1 MSLFPIKYLFE
12 ELISKAFDLDIRKP
26 KIPDYIKDNLR
37 FELFDW
43 QQKALLNFLLYQDIK
58 QVEEDN
64 NPTHLLFNMATG
76 TGKTLLMAA
85 VILYYYKQGK
95 NKFIFF
101 VNQNNIVGKTEDNLT
116 NPLHNKYLFQQNIVV
131 DDKIVNIKKVDSFSN
146 YDEDIQ
152 ILFTTIHGLHN
163 SVYKVKEDSIF
174 LEQLQ
179 KDDIIMLGDE
189 AHHLN
194 ATTKKKKG
202 AVQEELEIITAL
214 SEKASQDQIEKSWE
228 HTVIELLLNKGK
240 KINTSPNH
248 NALIEFTATVPDN
261 EEVKKKYVPKT
272 IHKFD
277 LKDFLKA
284 GYTKEINLVSS
295 SFDKRKRVL
304 QTLLFNWYRNEI
316 ALKYNIPNFKPVILF
331 RSKYIDKEQQNNSQ
345 EDYEFFINLIKD
357 LKGEDF
363 SFLNEFDEEALF
375 NITEL
380 YKKGQSRIID
390 IKRYMLENKLTSSN
404 IITYLQGAFVER
416 NCIITNSKKG
426 TKTIE
431 KTEAE
436 TERLLNSL
444 EDKNNHIR
452 AIFTVQRLTEGWD
465 VLNLYDIV
473 RMYEGRDE
481 GKDEKGDRKAGKST
495 TSEVQ
500 LIGRGVRYYP
510 FEFEG
515 KEKNKRKFD
524 NQLNHEL
531 RVLEEF
537 YFHSDNNEKYLNE
550 LKNELKRQELLPDKD
565 KFLKTYQL
573 KQTFIDS
580 DKEFY
585 NNIKLYYNNRLTNP
599 NKRKSTLKEVKD
611 SFDFFYKV
619 ETFKINET
627 TVNFEVNEND
637 TTRFK
642 QGTSDSKTLA
652 LVLKNFENHIIRKAI
667 NSIAKRDNSLLR
679 FNRLKEELNINS
691 IDEIMKDDLLGLFP
705 ITLIV
710 PKTYNNL
717 DDVVNVNQL
726 SALIRF
732 FEKVTLE
739 LQLISNPYI
748 GSEFVAIP
756 FKEMDV
762 WYKEKSI
769 EEEQEN
775 IDLERDLK
783 DKDWYI
789 YNGFSGTS
797 EERNLINFLKD
808 TMANFESEYGKVFLL
823 RNEEVYKI
831 YDFEKG
837 RGFQPD
843 FLLFLKSSKEELLYY
858 QVFIEPK
865 GSQFEDASGNFKEGK
880 EGWKETF
887 LEQITEK
894 YGVEKVLKAENKDYK
909 LFGLP
914 LYNAKNTVNFK
925 KAVKDCLEI
934 EV

>member
-1 MSLFPIKYLFE
+1 MSLFPEKYLFE
-12 ELISKAFDLDIRKP
+12 ELKSKAYELDIRKP
-26 KIPDYIKDNLR
+26 HIPDYIINNLKFDLFEWQKD
-37 FELFDW
+37 
-43 QQKALLNFLLYQDIK
+43 ALLNFLLYQEIK
-58 QVEEDN
+58 IAEEDK

-116 NPLHNKYLFQQNIVV
+116 NSLHNKYLFQPNIVI
-131 DDKIVNIKKVDSFSN
+131 DDAIVNIKKVETFSN
-146 YDEDIQ
+146 YDNDIQ
-152 ILFTTIHGLHN
+152 IVFTTIHALHN
-163 SVYKVKEDSIF
+163 SVYKVKEDALF

-194 ATTKKKKG
+194 AATKKKKG
-202 AVQEELEIITAL
+202 QLETDLIFEL
-214 SEKASQDQIEKSWE
+214 SEKASQEQVEKSWE
-228 HTVIELLLNKGK
+228 HTVIQLILNKGK
-240 KINTSPNH
+240 KAQNIYNQ

-261 EEVKKKYVPKT
+261 IDVKEKYVPKT
-272 IHKFD
+272 IAKFD

-295 SFDKRKRVL
+295 SFSKRKRVL
-304 QTLLFNWYRNEI
+304 QALLFNWYRNEI

-331 RSKYIDKEQQNNSQ
+331 RSKYIDKEQENNSQ
-345 EDYEFFINLIKD
+345 EDFEYFINLIKD
-357 LKGEDF
+357 LTTEDF
-363 SFLNEFDEEALF
+363 NFLNEFDEEALF

-390 IKRYMLENKLTSSN
+390 IKRYMIENKLTAN
-404 IITYLQGAFVER
+404 HIIKYLKGAFVER

-473 RMYEGRDE
+473 RMYDGQNT
-481 GKDEKGDRKAGKST
+481 GGTNKGKSGSAT

-510 FEFEG
+510 FEFEE

-524 NQLNHEL
+524 NLLNHDL

-537 YFHSDNNEKYLNE
+537 FFHSDNNEKYLSD
-550 LKNELKRQELLPDKD
+550 LKNELKRQELLPEQDKI
-565 KFLKTYQL
+565 LKKYEL
-573 KQTFIDS
+573 KPSFVEYN
-580 DKEFY
+580 KEFY
-585 NNIKLYYNNRLTNP
+585 TKMKLYYNNQLVNP
-599 NKRKSTLKEVKD
+599 NKRKSTLDEIKS
-611 SFDFFYKV
+611 SFDFEHKLDVFR
-619 ETFKINET
+619 INET
-627 TVNFEVNEND
+627 TVNLEEKED
-637 TTRFK
+637 KTRYK
-642 QGTSDSKTLA
+642 QGISDSKTLS
-652 LVLKNFENHIIRKAI
+652 LKLKDFEKHIIWKAVNMVATKS
-667 NSIAKRDNSLLR
+667 NSVFR
-679 FNRLKEELNINS
+679 FNKLREELNINS
-691 IDEIMKDDLLGLFP
+691 INEILEDKLLGQFS
-705 ITLIV
+705 IKLIV
-710 PKTYNNL
+710 PKMIVSL
-717 DDVVNVNQL
+717 DNISNSDQL
-726 SALIRF
+726 DTLIRF
-732 FEKVTLE
+732 FEKVAFE
-739 LQLISNPYI
+739 IQAISNPYI
-748 GSEFVAIP
+748 GSGFELKP
-756 FKEMDV
+756 LSEMAV

-769 EEEQEN
+769 VAEPEN
-775 IDLERDLK
+775 IDLENELK

-797 EERNLINFLKD
+797 EERNLISFLKD
-808 TMANFESEYGKVFLL
+808 TMGNFESKYEKVFLL

-843 FLLFLKSSKEELLYY
+843 FLLFLKSPKKELYY

-865 GSQFEDASGNFKEGK
+865 GGDRISNDDSK
-880 EGWKETF
+880 WKEEF
-887 LEQITEK
+887 LKQISIK
-894 YGVEKVLKAENKDYK
+894 YGVNKILKKENKDYV
-909 LFGLP
+909 LLGLP
-914 LYNAKNTVNFK
+914 LYNNQNDVDFK
-925 KAVKDCLEI
+925 KSVNENLELEI
-934 EV
+934 

>member
-1 MSLFPIKYLFE
+1 MSLFTEKYLFK
-12 ELISKAFDLDIRKP
+12 ELKSKAYELDIRKP
-26 KIPDYIKDNLR
+26 HIPDYIVNNLKFDLFQWQKD
-37 FELFDW
+37 
-43 QQKALLNFLLYQDIK
+43 ALLNFLLYQDVK
-58 QVEEDN
+58 KAEEDK

-85 VILYYYKQGK
+85 VILHYYKQGK

-116 NPLHNKYLFQQNIVV
+116 NSRHNKYLFQPNIVI
-131 DDKIVNIKKVDSFSN
+131 DDKIINVKKVDIFSN
-146 YDEDIQ
+146 FDDDIQ
-152 ILFTTIHGLHN
+152 IVFTTIHALHN
-163 SVYKVKEDSIF
+163 SVYNVKEDCLF
-174 LEQLQ
+174 LDQLQ

-202 AVQEELEIITAL
+202 QLETDLIFEL
-214 SEKASQDQIEKSWE
+214 SEKASQDQVEKSWE
-228 HTVIELLLNKGK
+228 HTVIELILNKGK
-240 KINTSPNH
+240 KGQNVPNQ

-261 EEVKKKYVPKT
+261 IDVKEKYIPKT
-272 IHKFD
+272 IAKFD

-295 SFDKRKRVL
+295 SFNKRKRVL
-304 QTLLFNWYRNEI
+304 QALLFNWYRNEI
-316 ALKYNIPNFKPVILF
+316 ALKYNVPNFKPVILF
-331 RSKYIDKEQQNNSQ
+331 RSKYIDKDQENNSQ
-345 EDYEFFINLIKD
+345 EDFEFFINLIKD
-357 LKGEDF
+357 LTIDDF

-390 IKRYMLENKLTSSN
+390 IKRYMFENKLTAN
-404 IITYLQGAFVER
+404 HIIKYLQGAFVER

-473 RMYEGRDE
+473 RMYDGQNT
-481 GKDEKGDRKAGKST
+481 GGTNKGKSGSAT

-510 FEFEG
+510 FEFEE
-515 KEKNKRKFD
+515 KVKNKRKFD
-524 NQLNHEL
+524 NLLNHDL

-537 YFHSDNNEKYLNE
+537 FFHSDNNEKYLSD
-550 LKNELKRQELLPDKD
+550 LKNELKRQELLPEKD
-565 KFLKTYQL
+565 RILKKYEL
-573 KQTFIDS
+573 KESFIMDNK
-580 DKEFY
+580 DFY
-585 NNIKLYYNNRLTNP
+585 NKMKLYYNNQLVNP
-599 NKRKSTLKEVKD
+599 NKRKSTLDEIK
-611 SFDFFYKV
+611 STFDFEHRLDIFR
-619 ETFKINET
+619 INET
-627 TVNFEVNEND
+627 TVNLEEKD
-637 TTRFK
+637 DKTRFK
-642 QGTSDSKTLA
+642 QGTSDSQTLS
-652 LVLKNFENHIIRKAI
+652 LKLRDFERHIIWKAI
-667 NSIAKRDNSLLR
+667 NTIAKRSNSLLR
-679 FNRLKEELNINS
+679 FNKLKEELNINS
-691 IDEIMKDDLLGLFP
+691 IDEILEDKLLGQFP
-705 ITLIV
+705 IKLIV
-710 PKTYNNL
+710 QKTVANL
-717 DDVVNVNQL
+717 ADVSNIDQLNV
-726 SALIRF
+726 LIRF
-732 FEKVTLE
+732 FEKVSFE
-739 LQLISNPYI
+739 IQAISNPYV
-748 GSEFVAIP
+748 GSEFELKP
-756 FKEMDV
+756 FATMDV

-769 EEEQEN
+769 VEEPEN
-775 IDLERDLK
+775 TTLENELK

-797 EERNLINFLKD
+797 EERNLISFLKD
-808 TMANFESEYGKVFLL
+808 TMGNFENKYEKVFLL

-831 YDFEKG
+831 YDFKKG

-843 FLLFLKSSKEELLYY
+843 FLLFLKSPRKELYY

-865 GSQFEDASGNFKEGK
+865 GGDRISNDDSK
-880 EGWKETF
+880 WKEEF
-887 LEQITEK
+887 LKQISHK
-894 YGVEKVLKAENKDYK
+894 YGTNKILKAENKDYV

-914 LYNAKNTVNFK
+914 LYNNQNDFDFK
-925 KAVKDCLEI
+925 KVINENLEVYI
-934 EV
+934 

>member
-1 MSLFPIKYLFE
+1 MSLFPEKYLFE
-12 ELISKAFDLDIRKP
+12 KLKSKAYELDIRKP
-26 KIPDYIKDNLR
+26 HIPDYIINNIKFD
-37 FELFDW
+37 LFQW
-43 QQKALLNFLLYQDIK
+43 QKEALLNFLLYQEIK
-58 QVEEDN
+58 IVEEDK

-85 VILYYYKQGK
+85 LILYYYKQGK

-116 NPLHNKYLFQQNIVV
+116 NPLHNKYLFQPNIVI
-131 DDKIVNIKKVDSFSN
+131 DDKIVAIKKVDAFSN
-146 YDEDIQ
+146 YDDDIQ
-152 ILFTTIHGLHN
+152 IVYTTIHSLHN

-179 KDDIIMLGDE
+179 KDNIIMLGDE

-194 ATTKKKKG
+194 AATKKKKG
-202 AVQEELEIITAL
+202 QLETDLIFEL
-214 SEKASQDQIEKSWE
+214 SEKASQEQVEKSWE
-228 HTVIELLLNKGK
+228 HTVIQLILFKGK
-240 KINTSPNH
+240 KEQNFPNQ

-261 EEVKKKYVPKT
+261 IDVKEKYVPKT
-272 IHKFD
+272 IAKFD

-295 SFDKRKRVL
+295 SFSKRKRVL
-304 QTLLFNWYRNEI
+304 QALLFNWYRNEI

-331 RSKYIDKEQQNNSQ
+331 RSKYIDKEQENNSQ
-345 EDYEFFINLIKD
+345 EDFEFFINLIKD
-357 LKGEDF
+357 LTIEDF
-363 SFLNEFDEEALF
+363 NFLNEFDEEALF

-390 IKRYMLENKLTSSN
+390 IKRYMIENKLTAN
-404 IITYLQGAFVER
+404 HIIKYLKGAFVER

-473 RMYEGRDE
+473 RMYDGQNT
-481 GKDEKGDRKAGKST
+481 GGTNKGKSGSAT

-510 FEFEG
+510 FEFDE

-524 NQLNHEL
+524 NLLNHDL

-537 YFHSDNNEKYLNE
+537 FFHSDNNEKYLSD
-550 LKNELKRQELLPDKD
+550 LKNELKRQKLLPEQDKI
-565 KFLKTYQL
+565 LKKYEL
-573 KQTFIDS
+573 KQSFVADN
-580 DKEFY
+580 KEFY
-585 NNIKLYYNNRLTNP
+585 DKMKLYYNSQLVNP
-599 NKRKSTLKEVKD
+599 NKRKSTLDEIK
-611 SFDFFYKV
+611 STFDFEYKLDV
-619 ETFKINET
+619 FRINET
-627 TVNFEVNEND
+627 TVNLEEKDD

-642 QGTSDSKTLA
+642 QGTSDSKTLS
-652 LVLKNFENHIIRKAI
+652 LKLNDFEKHIIWKAI
-667 NSIAKRDNSLLR
+667 NSIAKKSNSILR
-679 FNRLKEELNINS
+679 FNKLREELKINS
-691 IDEIMKDDLLGLFP
+691 ITEILEDKLLGQFT
-705 ITLIV
+705 IKLIV
-710 PKTYNNL
+710 PKMIDSL
-717 DDVVNVNQL
+717 ENVTNIDQL
-726 SALIRF
+726 NALIRF
-732 FEKVTLE
+732 FEKVAFE
-739 LQLISNPYI
+739 IQAISNPFI
-748 GSEFVAIP
+748 GSAFELKP
-756 FKEMDV
+756 FAEMDV

-769 EEEQEN
+769 IAEPEN
-775 IDLERDLK
+775 IDLENELK
-783 DKDWYI
+783 GKEWYI

-797 EERNLINFLKD
+797 EERNLISFLND
-808 TMANFESEYGKVFLL
+808 TVGNFENKYEKVFLL

-843 FLLFLKSSKEELLYY
+843 FLLFLKSQNKELYY

-865 GSQFEDASGNFKEGK
+865 GGDRISNDDSK
-880 EGWKETF
+880 WKEEF
-887 LEQITEK
+887 LNQISKK
-894 YGVEKVLKAENKDYK
+894 YGSNEILKQENKDYA

-914 LYNAKNTVNFK
+914 LYNSQNDFDFK
-925 KAVKDCLEI
+925 KAVNKYLVVEI
-934 EV
+934 

>member
-1 MSLFPIKYLFE
+1 MSLFPEKYLFE
-12 ELISKAFDLDIRKP
+12 ELKSKAYELDIRKP
-26 KIPDYIKDNLR
+26 HIPEYIINNIKFDLFQWQKD
-37 FELFDW
+37 
-43 QQKALLNFLLYQDIK
+43 ALLNFLLYQEIK
-58 QVEEDN
+58 IAEEDK

-116 NPLHNKYLFQQNIVV
+116 NPLHNKYLFQPNIVI
-131 DDKIVNIKKVDSFSN
+131 DDAIVNIKKVDTFSN
-146 YDEDIQ
+146 YDDAIQ
-152 ILFTTIHGLHN
+152 IVFTTIHALHN
-163 SVYKVKEDSIF
+163 SVYKVKEDSLF

-179 KDDIIMLGDE
+179 KNDIIMLGDE

-194 ATTKKKKG
+194 AATKKKKG
-202 AVQEELEIITAL
+202 QLETDLIFEL
-214 SEKASQDQIEKSWE
+214 SEKACQEQVEKSWE
-228 HTVIELLLNKGK
+228 HTVIQLILNKGK
-240 KINTSPNH
+240 KEQNVTNQ
-248 NALIEFTATVPDN
+248 NALIEFTATIPDN
-261 EEVKKKYVPKT
+261 VDVKEKYVPKT
-272 IHKFD
+272 IAKFD

-295 SFDKRKRVL
+295 SFSKRKRVL
-304 QTLLFNWYRNEI
+304 QALLFNWYRNEI
-316 ALKYNIPNFKPVILF
+316 AIKYNIPNFKPVMLF
-331 RSKYIDKEQQNNSQ
+331 RSKYIDKEQENNSQ
-345 EDYEFFINLIKD
+345 EDFDFFINLIKD
-357 LKGEDF
+357 LTTEDF
-363 SFLNEFDEEALF
+363 NFLNEFDESALL

-390 IKRYMLENKLTSSN
+390 IKRYMIENKLTANN
-404 IITYLQGAFVER
+404 IIKYLQGAFVER

-426 TKTIE
+426 TKTLE

-473 RMYEGRDE
+473 RMYDGQNT
-481 GKDEKGDRKAGKST
+481 GGTNKGKSGSAT

-510 FEFEG
+510 FEFED

-524 NQLNHEL
+524 NLLNHDL

-537 YFHSDNNEKYLNE
+537 FFHSDNNEKYLSE
-550 LKNELKRQELLPDKD
+550 LKNELKRQELLPEQD
-565 KFLKTYQL
+565 KFLKKYDLKDSFIANNKELYDKMQFYKNNQL
-573 KQTFIDS
+573 V
-580 DKEFY
+580 
-585 NNIKLYYNNRLTNP
+585 NP
-599 NKRKSTLKEVKD
+599 NKRKSTLDEIK
-611 SFDFFYKV
+611 SIFDFEYKLDV
-619 ETFKINET
+619 FRINET
-627 TVNFEVNEND
+627 TVNLEEKED

-642 QGTSDSKTLA
+642 QGTSDSKTLS
-652 LVLKNFENHIIRKAI
+652 LKLKDFEKHIIWKAI
-667 NSIAKRDNSLLR
+667 NSIAKKSNSILR
-679 FNRLKEELNINS
+679 FNKLQEELKINS
-691 IDEIMKDDLLGLFP
+691 MNEILENNLLGEFS
-705 ITLIV
+705 IRLIV
-710 PKTYNNL
+710 PKMISNL
-717 DDVVNVNQL
+717 DDISNIEQL
-726 SALIRF
+726 NALIRF
-732 FEKVTLE
+732 FEKVAFE
-739 LQLISNPYI
+739 IQAISNPYI
-748 GSEFVAIP
+748 GSEFELKP
-756 FKEMDV
+756 FAPKKDS

-769 EEEQEN
+769 IEESEN
-775 IDLERDLK
+775 IALENELK

-797 EERNLINFLKD
+797 EERNLISFLKD
-808 TMANFESEYGKVFLL
+808 TMGNFENKYEKVFLL

-843 FLLFLKSSKEELLYY
+843 FLLFLKSPKRELYY

-865 GSQFEDASGNFKEGK
+865 GEDRMSNDDSK
-880 EGWKETF
+880 WKSAF
-887 LEQITEK
+887 LKQISKK
-894 YGVEKVLKAENKDYK
+894 YGMNKILKSENKDYV

-914 LYNAKNTVNFK
+914 LYNSLDDLDFK
-925 KAVKDCLEI
+925 KTVSENLNI
-934 EV
+934 QI

>member
-1 MSLFPIKYLFE
+1 MSLFPEKYLFE
-12 ELISKAFDLDIRKP
+12 ELKSKAYELDIRKP
-26 KIPDYIKDNLR
+26 HIPDYITNNLKFDLFQWQKD
-37 FELFDW
+37 
-43 QQKALLNFLLYQDIK
+43 ALLNFLLYQEIK
-58 QVEEDN
+58 IADEDR

-116 NPLHNKYLFQQNIVV
+116 NPLHNKYLFQPNIVI
-131 DDKIVNIKKVDSFSN
+131 DDMNVNIKKVDTFSN
-146 YDEDIQ
+146 YDNDIQ
-152 ILFTTIHGLHN
+152 IVFTTIHALHN
-163 SVYKVKEDSIF
+163 SVYKVKEDCLF

-202 AVQEELEIITAL
+202 QLVTDLIFEL

-228 HTVIELLLNKGK
+228 HTVIQLILNKGK
-240 KINTSPNH
+240 KEQNFPNQ
-248 NALIEFTATVPDN
+248 NSLIEFTATVPDN
-261 EEVKKKYVPKT
+261 IDVQEKYVPKT
-272 IHKFD
+272 IAKFD

-295 SFDKRKRVL
+295 SFSKRKRVL
-304 QTLLFNWYRNEI
+304 QALLFNWYRNEI

-331 RSKYIDKEQQNNSQ
+331 RSKYIDKEQENNSQ
-345 EDYEFFINLIKD
+345 EDFEFFINLIKD
-357 LKGEDF
+357 LTTEDF
-363 SFLNEFDEEALF
+363 NFLNEFDESALF

-390 IKRYMLENKLTSSN
+390 IKRYMLENKLTANN
-404 IITYLQGAFVER
+404 IIKYLKGVFVER

-426 TKTIE
+426 TKTVE

-473 RMYEGRDE
+473 RMYEGRDS
-481 GKDEKGDRKAGKST
+481 GKSETGGRKAGKAT
-495 TSEVQ
+495 TAEVQ

-510 FEFEG
+510 FEFEE

-524 NQLNHEL
+524 NLLNHDL

-550 LKNELKRQELLPDKD
+550 LKDELKRQELLPDQD
-565 KFLKTYQL
+565 KILKKYEL
-573 KQTFIDS
+573 KQSFVEDN
-580 DKEFY
+580 KEFY
-585 NNIKLYYNNRLTNP
+585 TKMKLYYNNQLVNP
-599 NKRKSTLKEVKD
+599 NKRKSKLDEIKPT
-611 SFDFFYKV
+611 FDFEYKIDI
-619 ETFKINET
+619 FRINET
-627 TVNFEVNEND
+627 TVNLEDKED
-637 TTRFK
+637 ITRFK
-642 QGTSDSKTLA
+642 QGTSDSKTLKSE
-652 LVLKNFENHIIRKAI
+652 LKNFEKHIIWKAI
-667 NSIAKRDNSLLR
+667 NIVATKSNSIFR
-679 FNRLKEELNINS
+679 FNKLREELRINS
-691 IDEIMKDDLLGLFP
+691 MDEILEDNLLGGFP
-705 ITLIV
+705 IRLIV
-710 PKTYNNL
+710 PKTVNHLSDISNL
-717 DDVVNVNQL
+717 EQL
-726 SALIRF
+726 NALIRF
-732 FEKVTLE
+732 FEKVAFEIQT
-739 LQLISNPYI
+739 ISNPYI
-748 GSEFVAIP
+748 GSEFELKP
-756 FKEMDV
+756 FAEMDV

-769 EEEQEN
+769 IAEPEN
-775 IDLERDLK
+775 IDLENELK

-797 EERNLINFLKD
+797 EERNLISFLKD
-808 TMANFESEYGKVFLL
+808 TMGNFESKYEKVFLL

-843 FLLFLKSSKEELLYY
+843 FLLFLKSPKKELYY

-865 GSQFEDASGNFKEGK
+865 GGDRISNDDSK
-880 EGWKETF
+880 WKEEF
-887 LEQITEK
+887 LKQISKK
-894 YGVEKVLKAENKDYK
+894 YGMNKILKKENKDYV

-914 LYNAKNTVNFK
+914 LYNNQNDFDFK
-925 KAVKDCLEI
+925 KAVNENLEVLI
-934 EV
+934 

>member
-1 MSLFPIKYLFE
+1 MSLFPEKYLFE
-12 ELISKAFDLDIRKP
+12 ELKSKAYELDIRKP
-26 KIPDYIKDNLR
+26 HIPDYITNNLKFDLFQWQKD
-37 FELFDW
+37 
-43 QQKALLNFLLYQDIK
+43 ALLNFLLYQEIK
-58 QVEEDN
+58 KAEEDK
-64 NPTHLLFNMATG
+64 NPAHLLFNMATG

-116 NPLHNKYLFQQNIVV
+116 NPLHNKYLFQPNIVI
-131 DDKIVNIKKVDSFSN
+131 DDTIVNIKKVETFSN
-146 YDEDIQ
+146 YDNDIQ
-152 ILFTTIHGLHN
+152 IVFTTIHALHN
-163 SVYKVKEDSIF
+163 SVYKVKEDCLF

-202 AVQEELEIITAL
+202 QLETDLIFEL
-214 SEKASQDQIEKSWE
+214 SEKASQEQVEKSWE
-228 HTVIELLLNKGK
+228 HTVIQLILNKGK
-240 KINTSPNH
+240 KSQNIYNQNS
-248 NALIEFTATVPDN
+248 LIEFTATVPDN
-261 EEVKKKYVPKT
+261 IDVKEKYVPKT
-272 IHKFD
+272 IAKFD

-295 SFDKRKRVL
+295 SFSKRKRVL
-304 QTLLFNWYRNEI
+304 QALLFNWYRNEI

-331 RSKYIDKEQQNNSQ
+331 RSKYIDKEQENNSQ
-345 EDYEFFINLIKD
+345 EDFEFFINLIKD
-357 LKGEDF
+357 LTTEDF
-363 SFLNEFDEEALF
+363 NFLNEFDESALF

-390 IKRYMLENKLTSSN
+390 IKRYMLENKLTAN
-404 IITYLQGAFVER
+404 HIIKYLKGVFVER

-473 RMYEGRDE
+473 RMYEGRDS
-481 GKDEKGDRKAGKST
+481 GKSETGGRKAGKAT
-495 TSEVQ
+495 TAEVQ

-510 FEFEG
+510 FEFEE

-524 NQLNHEL
+524 NLLNHDL

-550 LKNELKRQELLPDKD
+550 LKDELKRQELLPDQD
-565 KFLKTYQL
+565 KILKKYEL
-573 KQTFIDS
+573 KQSFVEDN
-580 DKEFY
+580 KEFY
-585 NNIKLYYNNRLTNP
+585 TKMKLYYNNQLVNP
-599 NKRKSTLKEVKD
+599 NKRKSKLDEIKPT
-611 SFDFFYKV
+611 FDFEYKIDI
-619 ETFKINET
+619 FRINET
-627 TVNFEVNEND
+627 TVNLEDKED
-637 TTRFK
+637 ITRFK
-642 QGTSDSKTLA
+642 QGTSDSKTLKSE
-652 LVLKNFENHIIRKAI
+652 LKNFEKHIIWKAI
-667 NSIAKRDNSLLR
+667 NIVATKSNSIFR
-679 FNRLKEELNINS
+679 FNKLREELRINS
-691 IDEIMKDDLLGLFP
+691 MDEILEDNLLGGFP
-705 ITLIV
+705 IRLIV
-710 PKTYNNL
+710 PKTVNHLSDISNL
-717 DDVVNVNQL
+717 EQL
-726 SALIRF
+726 NALIRF
-732 FEKVTLE
+732 FEKVAFEIQT
-739 LQLISNPYI
+739 ISNPYI
-748 GSEFVAIP
+748 GSEFELKP
-756 FKEMDV
+756 FAEMDV

-769 EEEQEN
+769 IAEPEN
-775 IDLERDLK
+775 IDLENELK

-797 EERNLINFLKD
+797 EERNLISFLKD
-808 TMANFESEYGKVFLL
+808 TMGNFESKYEKVFLL

-843 FLLFLKSSKEELLYY
+843 FLLFLKSPKKELYY

-865 GSQFEDASGNFKEGK
+865 GGDRISNDDSK
-880 EGWKETF
+880 WKEEF
-887 LEQITEK
+887 LKQISKK
-894 YGVEKVLKAENKDYK
+894 YGMNKILKKENKDYV

-914 LYNAKNTVNFK
+914 LYNNQNDSNFK
-925 KAVKDCLEI
+925 RVVNENLEVLI
-934 EV
+934 

>member
-1 MSLFPIKYLFE
+1 MSLFPEKYLFE
-12 ELISKAFDLDIRKP
+12 ELKSKAYELDIRKP
-26 KIPDYIKDNLR
+26 HIPDYIISNLKFDLFQWQKD
-37 FELFDW
+37 
-43 QQKALLNFLLYQDIK
+43 ALLNFLLYQEIK
-58 QVEEDN
+58 NADEDK

-85 VILYYYKQGK
+85 IILYYYKQGK

-116 NPLHNKYLFQQNIVV
+116 NPLHNKYLFQTNIVI
-131 DDKIVNIKKVDSFSN
+131 DDTIVTVKKVETFSN
-146 YDEDIQ
+146 YDDDIQ
-152 ILFTTIHGLHN
+152 IVFTTIHALHN
-163 SVYKVKEDSIF
+163 SVYKVKEDSLY

-179 KDDIIMLGDE
+179 KDDVIMLGDE

-194 ATTKKKKG
+194 AATKKKKE
-202 AVQEELEIITAL
+202 QQLEIETVYEL
-214 SEKASQDQIEKSWE
+214 SEKASQDQVEKSWE
-228 HTVIELLLNKGK
+228 HTVIQLILNKGK
-240 KINTSPNH
+240 KEQNLPNQ

-261 EEVKKKYVPKT
+261 IDVKEKYVPKT
-272 IHKFD
+272 IAKFD

-295 SFDKRKRVL
+295 SFSKRKRVL
-304 QTLLFNWYRNEI
+304 QALLFNWYRNEI

-331 RSKYIDKEQQNNSQ
+331 RSKYIDKDHENNSQ
-345 EDYEFFINLIKD
+345 EDFEFFINLIKD
-357 LKGEDF
+357 LTTEDLN
-363 SFLNEFDEEALF
+363 FLNEFDEEALF

-390 IKRYMLENKLTSSN
+390 IKRYMLENKLTAN
-404 IITYLQGAFVER
+404 HIIKYLQGAFVER

-473 RMYEGRDE
+473 RMYDGQNT
-481 GKDEKGDRKAGKST
+481 GGTNKGKSGSAT

-510 FEFEG
+510 FEFEE

-524 NQLNHEL
+524 TLLNHDL

-537 YFHSDNNEKYLNE
+537 FFHSDNNEKYLSD
-550 LKNELKRQELLPDKD
+550 LKNELKRQELLPPNDKLVKIYD
-565 KFLKTYQL
+565 LK
-573 KQTFIDS
+573 KSFITNN
-580 DKEFY
+580 EELY
-585 NNIKLYYNNRLTNP
+585 NKMKLYCNNQLVNP
-599 NKRKSTLKEVKD
+599 NKRKSSLKDEIKLT
-611 SFDFFYKV
+611 FDFEYKLDV
-619 ETFKINET
+619 FRINET
-627 TVNFEVNEND
+627 TVNLEEKDD

-642 QGTSDSKTLA
+642 QGTSDSKTLK
-652 LVLKNFENHIIRKAI
+652 LELKNFEKHIIWKAI
-667 NSIAKRDNSLLR
+667 NSIAKRSNSILR
-679 FNRLKEELNINS
+679 FNKLREELRINS
-691 IDEIMKDDLLGLFP
+691 IDEILEDKLLGQFP
-705 ITLIV
+705 IRLIV
-710 PKTYNNL
+710 PKTIVGL
-717 DDVVNVNQL
+717 DDVSNIDQL
-726 SALIRF
+726 NALIRF
-732 FEKVTLE
+732 FEKVAYE
-739 LQLISNPYI
+739 IQFISNPYI
-748 GSEFVAIP
+748 GSEFELKP
-756 FKEMDV
+756 FAEKENS

-769 EEEQEN
+769 VEEPEN
-775 IDLERDLK
+775 TALENELK

-797 EERNLINFLKD
+797 EERNLISFLKD
-808 TMANFESEYGKVFLL
+808 TMGNFENKYEKVFLL

-843 FLLFLKSSKEELLYY
+843 FLLFLKSHKKELYY

-865 GSQFEDASGNFKEGK
+865 GGDRISNDDSK
-880 EGWKETF
+880 WKEEF
-887 LEQITEK
+887 LKQISEK
-894 YGVEKVLKAENKDYK
+894 HGANKILRKENKDYI

-914 LYNAKNTVNFK
+914 LYNNQNDLDFK
-925 KAVKDCLEI
+925 KAVNENLEVSI
-934 EV
+934 

>member
-1 MSLFPIKYLFE
+1 MSLFPEKYLFE
-12 ELISKAFDLDIRKP
+12 ELKSKAYELDIRKP
-26 KIPDYIKDNLR
+26 HIPDYIVNNLKFDLFQWQKD
-37 FELFDW
+37 
-43 QQKALLNFLLYQDIK
+43 ALLNFLLYQDIK
-58 QVEEDN
+58 KADEDK

-116 NPLHNKYLFQQNIVV
+116 NPLHNKYLFQPNIVI
-131 DDKIVNIKKVDSFSN
+131 DDKIINVKKVDTFSN
-146 YDEDIQ
+146 YDDDIQ
-152 ILFTTIHGLHN
+152 IVFTTIHALHN
-163 SVYKVKEDSIF
+163 SVYKVKEDSLF

-194 ATTKKKKG
+194 AATKKKKG
-202 AVQEELEIITAL
+202 QQLEIDTVFEL
-214 SEKASQDQIEKSWE
+214 SEKASQEQIEKSWE
-228 HTVIELLLNKGK
+228 HTVIQLILNKGK
-240 KINTSPNH
+240 KEQIFPNQ

-261 EEVKKKYVPKT
+261 IDVKEKYVPKT
-272 IHKFD
+272 IAKFD

-295 SFDKRKRVL
+295 SFSKRKRVL
-304 QTLLFNWYRNEI
+304 QALLFNWYRNEI
-316 ALKYNIPNFKPVILF
+316 ALKYNVPNFKPVILF
-331 RSKYIDKEQQNNSQ
+331 RSKYIDKDQENNSQ
-345 EDYEFFINLIKD
+345 EDFEFFINLIKD
-357 LKGEDF
+357 LKIEDF
-363 SFLNEFDEEALF
+363 DFLNEFDEEALF

-390 IKRYMLENKLTSSN
+390 IKRYMLDNKLTSN
-404 IITYLQGAFVER
+404 HIIKYLQGAFIVR

-473 RMYEGRDE
+473 RMYDGQNT
-481 GKDEKGDRKAGKST
+481 GGTNKGKSGSAT

-510 FEFEG
+510 FEFEE

-524 NQLNHEL
+524 NLLNHDL

-537 YFHSDNNEKYLNE
+537 FFHSDNNEKYLSD
-550 LKNELKRQELLPDKD
+550 LKNELKRQELLPEKD
-565 KFLKTYQL
+565 R
-573 KQTFIDS
+573 IDNK
-580 DKEFY
+580 DFY
-585 NNIKLYYNNRLTNP
+585 NKMKLYYNNQLVNP
-599 NKRKSTLKEVKD
+599 NKRKSTLDEIK
-611 SFDFFYKV
+611 STFDFEHRLDVFR
-619 ETFKINET
+619 INET
-627 TVNFEVNEND
+627 TVNLEEKDD

-642 QGTSDSKTLA
+642 QGTSDNKTLS
-652 LVLKNFENHIIRKAI
+652 LKLINFERHIIWKAI
-667 NSIAKRDNSLLR
+667 NSIAKRSNSILR
-679 FNRLKEELNINS
+679 FNKLKEELNINS
-691 IDEIMKDDLLGLFP
+691 IDEILEDKLLGQFP
-705 ITLIV
+705 IKLIV
-710 PKTYNNL
+710 PKTVVGL
-717 DDVVNVNQL
+717 DDVSNIDQLNV
-726 SALIRF
+726 LIRF
-732 FEKVTLE
+732 FEKVAFEIQT
-739 LQLISNPYI
+739 ISNPYV
-748 GSEFVAIP
+748 GSEFELKP
-756 FKEMDV
+756 FATMDT

-769 EEEQEN
+769 IEELDN
-775 IDLERDLK
+775 VDLENELK

-797 EERNLINFLKD
+797 EERNLISFLKD
-808 TMANFESEYGKVFLL
+808 TMGNFENKYEKVFLL

-843 FLLFLKSSKEELLYY
+843 FLLFLKSSKKELYY

-865 GSQFEDASGNFKEGK
+865 GGDRISNDDSK
-880 EGWKETF
+880 WKEAF
-887 LEQITEK
+887 LKQISHR
-894 YGVEKVLKAENKDYK
+894 YGTNKFLKAENKEYV

-914 LYNAKNTVNFK
+914 LYNEKNDLEFK
-925 KAVKDCLEI
+925 KMVNENLEVSI
-934 EV
+934 

>member
-1 MSLFPIKYLFE
+1 MSLFPEKYLYQEIAEKQREYRLPF
-12 ELISKAFDLDIRKP
+12 SN
-26 KIPDYIKDNLR
+26 IPNYITDNLK
-37 FELFDW
+37 FPLFKW
-43 QQKALLNFLLYQDIK
+43 QENALLNFLDYVNIKEYEQDK
-58 QVEEDN
+58 S
-64 NPTHLLFNMATG
+64 PTHLLFNMATG

-85 VILYYYKQGK
+85 LILYYYKQGK
-95 NKFIFF
+95 NKFVFF

-116 NPLHNKYLFQQNIVV
+116 NPLHNKYLFQSNIVI
-131 DDKIVNIKKVDSFSN
+131 DDKIVKIKKVATFSN

-152 ILFTTIHGLHN
+152 IVFTTIHALHN
-163 SVYKVKEDSIF
+163 SVYRVKEDSLF

-202 AVQEELEIITAL
+202 QQIEIDTVFEL
-214 SEKASQDQIEKSWE
+214 SEKASQEQVEKSWE
-228 HTVIELLLNKGK
+228 HTVIQLILNKGK
-240 KINTSPNH
+240 KEQKTANQ

-272 IHKFD
+272 IAKFD

-295 SFDKRKRVL
+295 SFSKQKRVL
-304 QTLLFNWYRNEI
+304 QALLFNWYRNEI
-316 ALKYNIPNFKPVILF
+316 ALKYNVPNFKPVILF
-331 RSKYIDKEQQNNSQ
+331 RSKFIDKEQENNSQ
-345 EDYEFFINLIKD
+345 EDFTFFINLIKD
-357 LKGEDF
+357 LKTEDF
-363 SFLNEFDEEALF
+363 NFLNEFDEEALF

-390 IKRYMLENKLTSSN
+390 IKRYMLENNLTTN
-404 IITYLQGAFVER
+404 HIIKYLQGAFVER

-473 RMYEGRDE
+473 RMYDGQNT
-481 GKDEKGDRKAGKST
+481 GGTNKGKSGSAT

-510 FEFEG
+510 FDFEE

-524 NQLNHEL
+524 NLLNHDL

-537 YFHSDNNEKYLNE
+537 YFHSDNNEKYLSD
-550 LKNELKRQELLPDKD
+550 LKNELKRQELLPENDKI
-565 KFLKTYQL
+565 LKKYDL
-573 KQTFIDS
+573 KKSFIADNK
-580 DKEFY
+580 DFY
-585 NNIKLYYNNRLTNP
+585 NKMKLYYNTQLVNP
-599 NKRKSTLKEVKD
+599 NKRKSTLEEIKLTFDFEHKFD
-611 SFDFFYKV
+611 SFR
-619 ETFKINET
+619 INEST
-627 TVNFEVNEND
+627 IKLEDKED
-637 TTRFK
+637 LTRFK
-642 QGTSDSKTLA
+642 QGTNESKTLKIK
-652 LVLKNFENHIIRKAI
+652 LKDFEKHIIWKAI
-667 NSIAKRDNSLLR
+667 SSIAKKSNSILR
-679 FNRLKEELNINS
+679 FDKLKEELNIKS
-691 IDEIMKDDLLGLFP
+691 IDEILEDRLLCQFP
-705 ITLIV
+705 IILIV
-710 PKTYNNL
+710 SKTIDSLQSVSNK
-717 DDVVNVNQL
+717 DQL
-726 SALIRF
+726 NALIRF
-732 FEKVTLE
+732 FEKVSFDI
-739 LQLISNPYI
+739 QAISNPYI
-748 GSEFVAIP
+748 GSNFVLKP
-756 FKEMDV
+756 FAPKEDS

-769 EEEQEN
+769 IEEQEN
-775 IDLERDLK
+775 ISLENDLK

-797 EERNLINFLKD
+797 EERNLISFLND
-808 TMANFESEYGKVFLL
+808 TMGNFETKYEKVFLL

-831 YDFEKG
+831 HDFEKG

-843 FLLFLKSSKEELLYY
+843 FLLFLKSHKKELYY

-865 GSQFEDASGNFKEGK
+865 GGDRISNDDSK
-880 EGWKETF
+880 WKEVF
-887 LEQITEK
+887 LKQISHK
-894 YGVEKVLKAENKDYK
+894 YGKNEILKTENKDYV

-914 LYNAKNTVNFK
+914 LYNEKNDLEFKQSVNEY
-925 KAVKDCLEI
+925 LEVSI
-934 EV
+934 

>member
-1 MSLFPIKYLFE
+1 MSLFPEKYLFE
-12 ELISKAFDLDIRKP
+12 ELKSKAYELDIRKP
-26 KIPDYIKDNLR
+26 HIPDYITNNLKFDLFQWQKD
-37 FELFDW
+37 
-43 QQKALLNFLLYQDIK
+43 ALLNFLLYQEIK
-58 QVEEDN
+58 IADEDR

-76 TGKTLLMAA
+76 TGKTLLMAT

-116 NPLHNKYLFQQNIVV
+116 NPLHNKYLFQPNIVI
-131 DDKIVNIKKVDSFSN
+131 DDMNVNIKKVDTFSN
-146 YDEDIQ
+146 YDNDIQ
-152 ILFTTIHGLHN
+152 IVFTTIHALHN
-163 SVYKVKEDSIF
+163 SVYKVKEDCLF

-194 ATTKKKKG
+194 AATKKKKG
-202 AVQEELEIITAL
+202 QLETDLIFEL

-228 HTVIELLLNKGK
+228 HTVIQLILNKGK
-240 KINTSPNH
+240 KSQNIYNQ

-261 EEVKKKYVPKT
+261 IDVKEKYVPKT
-272 IHKFD
+272 IAKFD

-295 SFDKRKRVL
+295 SFSKRKRVL
-304 QTLLFNWYRNEI
+304 QALLFNWYRNEI
-316 ALKYNIPNFKPVILF
+316 ALKYNIPNFKPVVLF
-331 RSKYIDKEQQNNSQ
+331 RSKYIDKEQENNSQ
-345 EDYEFFINLIKD
+345 EDFEFFINLIKD
-357 LKGEDF
+357 LTTNDF
-363 SFLNEFDEEALF
+363 DFLNEFDESALF

-390 IKRYMLENKLTSSN
+390 IKRYMLENKLTAN
-404 IITYLQGAFVER
+404 HIIKYLKGAFVER

-473 RMYEGRDE
+473 RMYDGQNT
-481 GKDEKGDRKAGKST
+481 GGTNKGKSGSTT

-510 FEFEG
+510 FEFEE

-524 NQLNHEL
+524 NLLNHDL

-537 YFHSDNNEKYLNE
+537 FFHSDNNEKYLSD
-550 LKNELKRQELLPDKD
+550 LKNELKRQELLPEQDKI
-565 KFLKTYQL
+565 LKKYEL
-573 KQTFIDS
+573 KHSFIAEN
-580 DKEFY
+580 KEFY
-585 NNIKLYYNNRLTNP
+585 NNMKLYYNNQLVNP
-599 NKRKSTLKEVKD
+599 NKRKSTLHDIK
-611 SFDFFYKV
+611 STFDFEYKLDV
-619 ETFKINET
+619 FRINET
-627 TVNFEVNEND
+627 TLNLEEKED

-642 QGTSDSKTLA
+642 QGTSDSKTLS
-652 LVLKNFENHIIRKAI
+652 LKLKDFERHIIWKAI
-667 NSIAKRDNSLLR
+667 NSIAKRSNSILR
-679 FNRLKEELNINS
+679 FNKLREELNINS
-691 IDEIMKDDLLGLFP
+691 ITEILEDKLLGQFP
-705 ITLIV
+705 IKLIV
-710 PKTYNNL
+710 PKT
-717 DDVVNVNQL
+717 VVGLEVVSNSDQL
-726 SALIRF
+726 NCLVRF
-732 FEKVTLE
+732 FEKVAFE
-739 LQLISNPYI
+739 IQAISNPYI
-748 GSEFVAIP
+748 GSGFELKP
-756 FKEMDV
+756 LSEMDV

-769 EEEQEN
+769 VAEPEN
-775 IDLERDLK
+775 IDLENELK

-797 EERNLINFLKD
+797 EERNLISFLND
-808 TMANFESEYGKVFLL
+808 TMGNFENKYEKVFLL

-843 FLLFLKSSKEELLYY
+843 FLLFLKSPKKELYY

-865 GSQFEDASGNFKEGK
+865 GGDRISNDDSK
-880 EGWKETF
+880 WKEEF
-887 LEQITEK
+887 LNQISKK
-894 YGVEKVLKAENKDYK
+894 YGKNKILKKENKEYI

-914 LYNAKNTVNFK
+914 LYNNLNDINFK
-925 KAVKDCLEI
+925 KVVNENLEI
-934 EV
+934 QI